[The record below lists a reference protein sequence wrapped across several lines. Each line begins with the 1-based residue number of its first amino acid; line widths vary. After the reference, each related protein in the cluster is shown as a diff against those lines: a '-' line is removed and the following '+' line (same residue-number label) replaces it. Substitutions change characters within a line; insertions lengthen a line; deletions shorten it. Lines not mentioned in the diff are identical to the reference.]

1 MERRVVITGMGAV
14 TPIGNNIEQYWDGL
28 KSGRNGIDFIKSF
41 DTSDFKVKIAG
52 EIKEDFDPLVA
63 VEKRDLKRMD
73 KFSVYAMVAADEA
86 VKSSGIDLDAVD
98 KDRMGVIIGSGI
110 GGLPIIEENSR
121 KMIEKGPGKVGPLC
135 IPMTIGNMASGQVAI
150 RYGAMGTCI
159 DVVTACATS
168 TNCIGEAYR
177 NIKHGYSDYILAG
190 GAESTV
196 CGLGIAGFSALKALS
211 TNNDPARSSM
221 PFDKERNG
229 FVMGEGAGVVFME
242 SLESAQARG
251 AKILAEVVGYGSTC
265 DAFHMTSP
273 REDGLGAAKAMTA
286 AMKEAGIE
294 PSQVDYINAHG
305 TSTHLN
311 DVGETLAI
319 KKAFGEEQAKKVNIS
334 STKSMTGHL
343 LGAAGAI
350 EAIASVLAMQ
360 HGVVPPTINYQ
371 VPDEECDLNYTPN
384 KAVERDIKYS
394 LSNTFGF
401 GGHNAVLCLKK
412 WED

>member
-14 TPIGNNIEQYWDGL
+14 TPIGNNVEQFWDGL
-28 KSGRNGIDFIKSF
+28 KSGRNGIDFIKNF
-41 DTSDFKVKIAG
+41 DTTEYKVKIAG
-52 EIKEDFDPLVA
+52 EIKDDFDPLVA
-63 VEKRDLKRMD
+63 VEKKDLKRMD
-73 KFSVYAMVAADEA
+73 KFTIFACVAADEA
-86 VKSSGIDLDAVD
+86 VKSSGIDLDKID
-98 KDRMGVIIGSGI
+98 KDRFGVIIGSGI
-110 GGLPIIEENSR
+110 GGLPVIEEAAF
-121 KMIEKGPGKVGPLC
+121 KIAEKGPSKVGPLC

-150 RYGAMGTCI
+150 KYGAMGTCI

-190 GAESTV
+190 GAEATV
-196 CGLGIAGFSALKALS
+196 SKLGIAGFTALKALS
-211 TNNDPARSSM
+211 TNNDPNRSSM

-229 FVMGEGAGVVFME
+229 FVMGEGSGVVFME
-242 SLESAQARG
+242 TLESAQARG

-273 REDGLGAAKAMTA
+273 RDDGMGAAKAMLA
-286 AMKEAGIE
+286 AMNEAGIDKNE
-294 PSQVDYINAHG
+294 IGYINAHG

-311 DVGETLAI
+311 DVGETKAI
-319 KKAFGEEQAKKVNIS
+319 KVAFGEEQAKKINIS

-343 LGAAGAI
+343 LGATGAI
-350 EAIASVLAMQ
+350 EAIATILAMQ
-360 HGVVPPTINYQ
+360 HSLIPPTINYK

-384 KAVERDIKYS
+384 VAVEREVKYA
-394 LSNTFGF
+394 LSNTLGF